1 MLKSTI
7 KNMQEQS
14 AYKPTIKDYL
24 QLLALGAICLFAA
37 MIEGG
42 MIL

>member
-7 KNMQEQS
+7 RNMHNQS
-14 AYKPTIKDYL
+14 VYKPTVKDYL